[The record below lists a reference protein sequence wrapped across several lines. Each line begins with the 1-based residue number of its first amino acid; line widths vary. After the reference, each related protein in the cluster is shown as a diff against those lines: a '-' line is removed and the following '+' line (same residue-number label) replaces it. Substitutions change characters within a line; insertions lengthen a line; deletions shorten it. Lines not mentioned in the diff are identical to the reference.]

1 MTTLN
6 LESDH
11 EPAEFL
17 SVLAAYHAEQAVLRQ
32 TDPEHNGWVQR
43 LISIGEIETER
54 LSQIHGRLIA
64 FGYLKFQLT
73 GRSSGV
79 QYQIS
84 PSGKE
89 AIQTASSKS
98 KNRPESVDQNAEAA

>member
-17 SVLAAYHAEQAVLRQ
+17 AVLAAYNSEQAVLRQ

-43 LISIGEIETER
+43 LISINEIEAER

-89 AIQTASSKS
+89 AIQAASGKSKS
-98 KNRPESVDQNAEAA
+98 QPESVDQDAEAA